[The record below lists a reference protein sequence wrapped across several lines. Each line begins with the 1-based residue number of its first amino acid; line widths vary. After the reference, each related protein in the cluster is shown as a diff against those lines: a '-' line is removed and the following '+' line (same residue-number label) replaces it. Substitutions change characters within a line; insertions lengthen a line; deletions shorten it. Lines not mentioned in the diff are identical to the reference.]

1 MKIYPVALALLPAL
15 LPLPGW
21 SQSASPIEGSGTEST
36 PLLGT
41 VTVRSGHP
49 SSLPMQI
56 PTTIEGISGQQI
68 AQTINATDS
77 EDALKYLP
85 SLLVRK
91 RYVGDYNH
99 AVLST
104 RASGTGN
111 SARSLVYADGILL
124 SNLLGNGAGF
134 TPRWGLVTPE
144 EIERV
149 DVLYG
154 PFSAAYSGNSVGAV
168 VDYQTRMPDQFEA
181 HIKLNLTVQPFD
193 LYATHETARARQLSA
208 SIGNRQGGWAWWL
221 NVNRL
226 DSIGQPLVFA
236 TRNLS
241 DGVAPTAG
249 SSVVSGA
256 VAGLNNKNQPWWILG
271 TSTNYHSIQD
281 HAKFK
286 LSYDITPGLRAS
298 YTLGWWQNGASSG
311 YDSYLRNSQGQA
323 VTGGNVLIDG
333 RQYNLNSP
341 SLAFVPTQNQLE
353 HLMQAI
359 TLKSHGKNEWDY
371 EISASGYDYRK
382 DISRNPS
389 LSSALEAGPG
399 RITDQN
405 GTGWNNLSLRTSW
418 RPGSA
423 SGKAGHGKASQHL
436 LELGYQLEH
445 YHARTLVSATPDWKN
460 GSPASR
466 FSAFNGNTAL
476 SSWFAQD
483 TWRFAPEWK
492 STLGLRSEHWQA
504 YGGQLGN
511 AAAIVPFG
519 ATRSERYFS
528 PKAALSWQVTP
539 DWSLKASGGRSV
551 RFPTAGELYQGSING
566 DAIVNT
572 DPNLRPERSWTSEFS
587 AEHSMDNGSAC
598 ITLFAERTHD
608 ALYSQPLTNTVSTVQ
623 NIDAIHTHGLELVWQ
638 NSDIGKDLGIQGMS
652 LTSSLTYTESII
664 RANRANPAS
673 VGKNQPRVPQ
683 WRANAVA
690 SYKPDAKWA
699 YTLAARYSGK
709 QYGQLDNSDI
719 NGNSYLGFSSFFVA
733 DARITY
739 QINRQWRSAFGVDN
753 LNNQRYWAF
762 HPYPQRSWTAELQ
775 ADW

>member
-1 MKIYPVALALLPAL
+1 MNIYPAAALALLPLAA
-15 LPLPGW
+15 W
-21 SQSASPIEGSGTEST
+21 SQTLVTADNAGSAST

-41 VTVRSGHP
+41 VTVRAGHP

-56 PTTIEGISGQQI
+56 PTTIESISGQQI

-181 HIKLNLTVQPFD
+181 HIKLNFTVQPFD
-193 LYATHETARARQLSA
+193 LYATHETARARQMSA
-208 SIGNRQGGWAWWL
+208 SIGNAQGGWAWWL

-241 DGVAPTAG
+241 DGVAPGAG
-249 SSVVSGA
+249 SGAVSGA
-256 VAGLNNKNQPWWILG
+256 VAGLNNKNQPWWIVG
-271 TSTNYHSIQD
+271 TSTNYHSIQE

-286 LSYDITPGLRAS
+286 LAYDITPGLRAS
-298 YTLGWWQNGASSG
+298 YTLGWWQNDASSG
-311 YDSYLRNSQGQA
+311 YDSYLRNSQGQV
-323 VTGGNVLIDG
+323 VTGGNVVING
-333 RQYNLNSP
+333 KQYNLNSP

-371 EISASGYDYRK
+371 EISASEYDYRK
-382 DISRNPS
+382 DISRNPT
-389 LSSALEAGPG
+389 LASALEGGAG

-405 GTGWNNLSLRTSW
+405 GTGWNNLSLRGFW
-418 RPGSA
+418 RPGA
-423 SGKAGHGKASQHL
+423 AHGKASRHL
-436 LELGYQLEH
+436 LEFGYQQEH
-445 YHARTLVSATPDWKN
+445 YHARTLVSNSPDWKA

-476 SSWFAQD
+476 RSWFAQD

-492 STLGLRSEHWQA
+492 STLGLRAEHWQA

-511 AAAIVPFG
+511 ATALVPFG
-519 ATRSERYFS
+519 VSRSEHDLS
-528 PKAALSWQVTP
+528 PKAALAWQITP
-539 DWSLKASGGRSV
+539 DWSLKASAGRSV

-566 DAIVNT
+566 DNIINT
-572 DPNLRPERSWTSEFS
+572 DPNLRPERGWTSELS
-587 AEHSMDNGSAC
+587 AERASANGSLR
-598 ITLFAERTHD
+598 ITYFVERTQD
-608 ALYSQPLTNTVSTVQ
+608 ALYSQPLNNNVSTVQ
-623 NIDAIHTHGLELVWQ
+623 NIDTIHTRGMEWVWQ
-638 NSDIGKDLGIQGMS
+638 HSDVTKAWNLPGVS
-652 LTSSLTYTESII
+652 LSASLTYTESII
-664 RANRANPAS
+664 RANRNNPAS
-673 VGKNQPRVPQ
+673 VGKNQPRVPA
-683 WRANAVA
+683 WRASVLA
-690 SYKPDAKWA
+690 SYKPDPKWT

-709 QYGQLDNSDI
+709 QYGQLDNSDV
-719 NGNSYLGFSSFFVA
+719 NGNSYLGFSPFFVA
-733 DARITY
+733 DARVTW

-753 LNNQRYWAF
+753 FNNQRYWAF
-762 HPYPQRSWTAELQ
+762 HPYPQRTWTVELQ